1 MKSYANEK
9 HTMFNTGNFCKTI
22 DTINGKYSWVNNQN
36 KSFYSQ
42 ALRQLPINDYSTIL
56 RDNIDAAQ
64 KFLQSYMSLDVAL
77 TISKDYT
84 NNVATADVNQ
94 TGDLQYGSGGN
105 KSTSSDRKMLLLGA
119 GILGVLFFI
128 KKKKK

>member
-1 MKSYANEK
+1 MLYQK
-9 HTMFNTGNFCKTI
+9 
-22 DTINGKYSWVNNQN
+22 
-36 KSFYSQ
+36 
-42 ALRQLPINDYSTIL
+42 ALSVLPKEDFAKIL
-56 RDNIDAAQ
+56 TDNIDAATV
-64 KFLQSYMSLDVAL
+64 FIDDFTANDVGI
-77 TISKDYT
+77 TISEDYT

-94 TGDLQYGSGGN
+94 TGGLQYGSGGN